1 MEKICFTY
9 GNFRYLVFEF
19 NHQYYLLDRRPC
31 HLIGYLFPPI
41 NWLFFQHVYPITSDD
56 YCKIKEKNGRAT
68 KLTVSASLGA
78 GLSIFLYNW
87 LRVNKIDITKYFEA
101 NLSSFT
107 KVALFLMT
115 FLLTYVL
122 VELCYYSRK
131 RRMVSVL
138 GRELRHIQ
146 YYKITPV
153 KIDFK
158 QLLGFIVVFGGLAF
172 FMALYYFYSGNL
184 LFGLM
189 AHAIIF
195 LYLLASNVAFGTES
209 HHLYKIN
216 DKILK

>member
-1 MEKICFTY
+1 
-9 GNFRYLVFEF
+9 
-19 NHQYYLLDRRPC
+19 
-31 HLIGYLFPPI
+31 
-41 NWLFFQHVYPITSDD
+41 
-56 YCKIKEKNGRAT
+56 
-68 KLTVSASLGA
+68 
-78 GLSIFLYNW
+78 
-87 LRVNKIDITKYFEA
+87 
-101 NLSSFT
+101 
-107 KVALFLMT
+107 MT

-138 GRELRHIQ
+138 GRELRNLQ

-158 QLLGFIVVFGGLAF
+158 QLLGFIVVFGGLSF

-184 LFGLM
+184 LFGIM

-195 LYLLASNVAFGTES
+195 LYFLASNVAFGTES

>member
-1 MEKICFTY
+1 M
-9 GNFRYLVFEF
+9 
-19 NHQYYLLDRRPC
+19 
-31 HLIGYLFPPI
+31 
-41 NWLFFQHVYPITSDD
+41 
-56 YCKIKEKNGRAT
+56 
-68 KLTVSASLGA
+68 
-78 GLSIFLYNW
+78 
-87 LRVNKIDITKYFEA
+87 NKIDITKSFET

-115 FLLTYVL
+115 LLLTYVL

-131 RRMVSVL
+131 RRMASVL
-138 GRELRHIQ
+138 GRELRHLQ
-146 YYKITPV
+146 YYKIRPV

-184 LFGLM
+184 LFCLT